1 MHNHYL
7 KEAPMRV
14 PSRRRL
20 PVLAPTV
27 VAGLALV
34 TLTACGSST
43 GSGSESSAASSQ
55 PAAAPSGAPSGAP
68 SDMQGQFAKIQ
79 ACLSA
84 AGITNPAPSGGAP
97 SGGFPSGAP
106 TGAPTGA
113 PPSGG
118 SFSPPA
124 GGGQPGLSDPKV
136 KAALEACGISLPGG
150 GNRPSGAPTP
160 AST

>member
-7 KEAPMRV
+7 KERPMPV
-14 PSRRRL
+14 RRNYRTR
-20 PVLAPTV
+20 VLAPALM
-27 VAGLALV
+27 AGLALV
-34 TLTACGSST
+34 TLTACGSSS
-43 GSGSESSAASSQ
+43 GSGTESSSASS
-55 PAAAPSGAPSGAP
+55 PSAAAPSGAPSGAP
-68 SDMQGQFAKIQ
+68 SDIQGQFAKIQ

-84 AGITNPAPSGGAP
+84 AGISNAVPSGGI
-97 SGGFPSGAP
+97 PSGAP
-106 TGAPTGA
+106 TGG

-136 KAALEACGISLPGG
+136 KAALEACGISLPTG